1 MDQSLEQENSDWL
14 SLTEEQREGILKAY
28 DESEDEANLIPL
40 EAIIAKYKVAHFNL
54 ESLLFLILPCQ
65 LHCFNL

>member
-14 SLTEEQREGILKAY
+14 SLTEEQREGVLKAY

-40 EAIIAKYKVAHFNL
+40 EAIIAKYAKWPFRT
-54 ESLLFLILPCQ
+54 
-65 LHCFNL
+65 